1 MKESESETTV
11 FSETGKMKAAGML
24 TDKGLLVVLSE
35 NFFGKTYIIEKPEV
49 IAGRHSSCDLIVE
62 DPLVSKEHFLIC
74 ADADG
79 RFSVED
85 LGSKNGTYLNKK
97 KVKKK
102 TRILYGDRLVAG
114 NTIFRFFLEEKV
126 SRK

>member
-1 MKESESETTV
+1 MKERESETTI
-11 FSETGKMKAAGML
+11 FSETEKVKAAGVL
-24 TDKGLLVVLSE
+24 ADRGLLVVVSD
-35 NFFGKTYIIEKPEV
+35 NFFGKTFVIEKPEV
-49 IAGRHSSCDLIVE
+49 TAGRHSSCDIIVE

-74 ADADG
+74 TDADG

-85 LGSKNGTYLNKK
+85 LGSKNGTFLNKK
-97 KVKKK
+97 KVKKR
-102 TRILYGDRLVAG
+102 TRMFYGDRLVVG